1 VIESDLLDVGEILVT
16 HRLVD
21 ASNATLFGSIEGFGE
36 VIYKPIAG
44 ERPLWDFPQ
53 GTLADR
59 EVAAYKL
66 SRHLRLDLIPATV
79 MREGPFGPG
88 MVQQWISIDPD
99 VDIIAYGQG
108 STQDLRLMALF
119 DAMIN
124 NTDRKFGHLLMDKSG
139 RLFSCD
145 HGVTFH
151 VDDKLR
157 TVLWQ
162 FAGDA
167 LSAAEQAVLI
177 GAMETRKEIEAELK
191 DHLEEDEIAALFTRI
206 GRLLQDSSFP
216 TPDDEWP
223 SVPWPPV

>member
-1 VIESDLLDVGEILVT
+1 
-16 HRLVD
+16 
-21 ASNATLFGSIEGFGE
+21 
-36 VIYKPIAG
+36 
-44 ERPLWDFPQ
+44 
-53 GTLADR
+53 
-59 EVAAYKL
+59 
-66 SRHLRLDLIPATV
+66 
-79 MREGPFGPG
+79 

-139 RLFSCD
+139 RLFGCD

-167 LSAAEQAVLI
+167 LSAAEQAVLMDAI
-177 GAMETRKEIEAELK
+177 ETRKEIEAELK

-206 GRLLQDSSFP
+206 DRLLQDSSFP